1 MNVTFARPATKERR
15 RFACF
20 YDEYAPK
27 LWGLILR
34 ADLPASVSERILLNT
49 FSKAWPHFHRQAAG
63 GHQMLPW
70 LLGLAYA
77 EGLPAVTLTP
87 ELKRV

>member
-1 MNVTFARPATKERR
+1 MNVTFAKPATKERR
-15 RFACF
+15 RFAFF

-27 LWGLILR
+27 LWGLILQ

-49 FSKAWPHFHRQAAG
+49 FGKAWPHPHRQAVE
-63 GHQMLPW
+63 GHQMITW

-77 EGLPAVTLTP
+77 EGLPAVTLPP
-87 ELKRV
+87 ELKQA